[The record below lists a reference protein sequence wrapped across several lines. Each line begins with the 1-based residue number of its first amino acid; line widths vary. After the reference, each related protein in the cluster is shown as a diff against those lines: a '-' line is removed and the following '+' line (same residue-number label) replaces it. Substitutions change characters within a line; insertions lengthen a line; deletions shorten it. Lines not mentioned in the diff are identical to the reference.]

1 MNTKDN
7 KTHSRPSEAV
17 PTPRKIPF
25 EFPEDLDP
33 QWIPGEPELVAMLNG
48 ASLTMPYLE
57 PFLIRTMRAAVEQ
70 LDDHEIKEH
79 GRAFNTQE
87 QHHFQAHRRFNEL
100 LKRKRYPE
108 LEAVEDQMKASYA
121 RLSKRSLRTR
131 MAYTA
136 GFESMTLGVTKWLIE
151 ERVKLFAGADSRA
164 VSFVLW
170 HMVEETEHKRVAY
183 DVYRALFKPTLM
195 NGLARMLGVFHGS
208 FDVMRFAMRGYR
220 VILKKEGLWRCWRSR
235 MRLAAWMWAFVSYV
249 FPFLFRAALPGHDP
263 RRERDPQ
270 WVTDWL
276 EGYAKADPDVPP
288 LVDTNHPR
296 MPVPFAVPAKVQ
308 RLAS

>member
-7 KTHSRPSEAV
+7 KPHSRPSEAV

-220 VILKKEGLWRCWRSR
+220 VILKKEGLWRRWRSR
-235 MRLAAWMWAFVSYV
+235 ARLAAWMWAFVSYV

-276 EGYAKADPDVPP
+276 EGYAKADPDVAP

-296 MPVPFAVPAKVQ
+296 MPVPFAEPAKVQ